1 MSPAPLPAP
10 VLDHAGLTCTDLA
23 ASLGFYQHLLGLP
36 LLDRGEGPGRAAGIA
51 GARVAYAYLDA
62 GHGQVIELLEYRHPR
77 ATAPGSCALPV
88 VTPGAVHVALRV
100 ADLGRLLE
108 RLRHAGIRPLTAGP
122 VVAGAGAGHPNGA
135 RLVYVLD
142 PDQHVIE
149 LVQLVTQPEIPCE
162 K

>member
-1 MSPAPLPAP
+1 MSPATLQTPA
-10 VLDHAGLTCTDLA
+10 LDHAGLTCADLTT
-23 ASLGFYQHLLGLP
+23 SLGFYQDLLGLP
-36 LLDRGEGPGRAAGIA
+36 LLDRGEGPGRAAGIT
-51 GARVAYAYLDA
+51 GARVAYAKLDA

-77 ATAPGSCALPV
+77 ATAPASSALPV

-100 ADLGRLLE
+100 ADLDRLLE
-108 RLRHAGIRPLTAGP
+108 QLRHVGIRPLTAEP
-122 VVAGAGAGHPNGA
+122 VVTGAGAGDPNGA

-149 LVQLVTQPEIPCE
+149 LVQLAANPASFCE